1 MTVRGKRRDRAKRR
15 MQLTWRCE
23 TREDDVMTLEAEC
36 SSAHESPQDRLVSP
50 LRAVA
55 KRAERREVNS
65 SRARLI
71 C

>member
-1 MTVRGKRRDRAKRR
+1 MTVRGKQRDRAKCR

-23 TREDDVMTLEAEC
+23 TSEDDVMTLEPEC
-36 SSAHESPQDRLVSP
+36 SSAHEPARSIGLA